1 MSDAAGSVADVQ
13 HRPEP
18 DPAQAAVVALPADA
32 SAVVVGGPG
41 SGKTTALVERLCAL
55 VERADSADVALV
67 LTPSRPTATALRD
80 RLQLAVGRATS
91 GPLARSIASFA
102 YGVVRADAA
111 RRGEPAPQLL
121 TGGDEDQ
128 LLHDLLT
135 GDADDEADGIHRWP
149 ESLPAAVRAAPAFRA
164 ELRGFLAECTTLGIT
179 PDGLRARAAAE
190 ERPVWAALASFAED
204 YADVRARMRG
214 RFRDAAG
221 LVREAAAILRTTDAV
236 DTLPRGLRAVLVDD
250 AQELTA
256 GGVDLLAALHER
268 GIAVLAAGDPDIGSG
283 AFRGARPE
291 NFAALVARFGQP
303 LVLPGAHRG
312 GPFLRDVVRTVV
324 SRIGAAGVAAHRSA
338 PQGAE
343 SDGSVRTLVLR
354 STAEELDA
362 VARVLRE
369 RHIHDG
375 VPWDRCAVIAHD
387 TRQVAMLEA
396 ELSAREVPARAQGAP
411 VPLGTLRPVRDL
423 VTIVLAAID
432 PLREVPPAE
441 LLAAAG
447 LDPIEQRRLRGA
459 LRRAAQAAA
468 AATQADAAGTP
479 PRIAATGAELLAEAL
494 ANPLELD
501 LLEDREGRRAARVAH
516 TLRLVREQYATGATA
531 HELLWT
537 AWERSG
543 NERAWAQLARGTG
556 PLAAQADRDLDA
568 VVALF
573 QAAKRHGER
582 SVDADPLA
590 FLRGVLDTDVAED
603 RLEAETP
610 RPRVRVMTP
619 AGAVGLEFDTVIVA
633 GVQDGV
639 WPNTRLR
646 GGLLETWRLAEPGD
660 APSVTDRRRGVLH
673 DELRLFAR
681 SLSRATALAVVTAVD
696 DDDTG
701 PSPFFELLPPP
712 GRPPSEHP
720 LSLRGLVAAHRRALT
735 EERTSPPQRVHA
747 AAQLALL
754 AEAGVPGADP
764 GEWYGVRP
772 PTTNEPLHDPVRAPV
787 RVSPSR
793 LHELEECQ
801 LNWVIGDLGGDP
813 GSTTA
818 GIGTLVHHALETA
831 SGGTEE
837 ELWAAVEQRWGE
849 LEFDSPW
856 RERAERARARDLV
869 RRLHRYL
876 REFEAAGGR
885 LLGAEPHFEVPVPLG
900 EGEEAGRALLSGYID
915 RVELTAEG
923 KVVIVDVKTGKR
935 EPQTDAK
942 VVDHPQLA
950 AYQLAHASGALPA
963 TAGLPAGGAKL
974 VVLSPTSNRDYVTPA
989 QGPFDPERTEAFL
1002 GRVRGSVDVMRG
1014 TSFLAAYEAHC
1025 RDEFS
1030 FGLCRIHTIGAVSAS

>member
-1 MSDAAGSVADVQ
+1 ML
-13 HRPEP
+13 
-18 DPAQAAVVALPADA
+18 DPAQAAVVALPPAA

-41 SGKTTALVERLCAL
+41 SGKTTALAERLRVLA
-55 VERADSADVALV
+55 ETAGTADTALV

-80 RLQLAVGRATS
+80 RLALTVGRATS
-91 GPLARSIASFA
+91 GPLARSVASFA
-102 YGVVRADAA
+102 YGIVRADAV
-111 RRGEPAPQLL
+111 RRGAPAPQLL

-128 LLHDLLT
+128 LLHDLLQ
-135 GDADDEADGIHRWP
+135 GDADDEAAGIVRWP
-149 ESLPAAVRAAPAFRA
+149 EALPAAVRAAPAFRA
-164 ELRGFLAECTTLGIT
+164 ELRAFLAECTTLGIT
-179 PDGLRARAAAE
+179 PRTLRARAEAE

-214 RFRDAAG
+214 AFRDAAG
-221 LVREAAAILRTTDAV
+221 LVREAAAILRTPDAAGV
-236 DTLPRGLRAVLVDD
+236 LPQGLTAVLVDD
-250 AQELTA
+250 AQELTV
-256 GGVDLLAALHER
+256 GGVDLLTALHDR
-268 GIAVLAAGDPDIGSG
+268 GIAVVAAGDPDIGSG

-291 NFAALVARFGQP
+291 HFAALVTRFGLP
-303 LVLPGAHRG
+303 LVLERSHRG
-312 GPFLRDVVRTVV
+312 GPFVQDVVRTVV
-324 SRIGAAGVAAHRSA
+324 SRIGAAGVVAHRR
-338 PQGAE
+338 PQAGAHP
-343 SDGSVRTLVLR
+343 DGSVRTLVLR
-354 STAEELDA
+354 SAAEELDA
-362 VARVLRE
+362 IARVLRE
-369 RHIHDG
+369 RHIHDR

-396 ELSAREVPARAQGAP
+396 ELSAREIPARAQGAA
-411 VPLGTLRPVRDL
+411 VPLGTLRAVRDL
-423 VTIVLAAID
+423 VTIVLAALD
-432 PLREVPPAE
+432 PQREVPPAD
-441 LLAAAG
+441 LLSAAG

-459 LRRAAQAAA
+459 LRRANPDVSAS
-468 AATQADAAGTP
+468 
-479 PRIAATGAELLAEAL
+479 GAELLAAAL
-494 ANPLELD
+494 ADPLELD
-501 LLEDREGRRAARVAH
+501 LLDGREGRSAARLAR
-516 TLRLVREQYATGATA
+516 TLRMLREQHADGATA

-543 NERAWAQLARGTG
+543 HERAWAQAARGTG

-582 SVDADPLA
+582 SVDAEPLA
-590 FLRGVLDTDVAED
+590 FLRSVLDTDVAED
-603 RLEAETP
+603 RLEAEAP

-619 AGAVGLEFDTVIVA
+619 AGAVGVEFDTVVVA

-646 GGLLETWRLAEPGD
+646 SGLLETWRLGEGPE
-660 APSVTDRRRGVLH
+660 APSATDRRRGVLH

-681 SLSRATALAVVTAVD
+681 SLSRATGTVLVTAVD

-712 GRPPSEHP
+712 GRPPAEHP
-720 LSLRGLVAAHRRALT
+720 LSLRGLVAAHRRTLT
-735 EERTSPPQRVHA
+735 EGRVPASARAHA
-747 AAQLALL
+747 AGQLALL
-754 AEAGVPGADP
+754 AAAGVAGADP
-764 GEWYGVRP
+764 AQWYGGRG
-772 PTTNEPLHDPVRAPV
+772 PTTTAPVHDPVREPV

-831 SGGTEE
+831 SGGTED
-837 ELWAAVEQRWGE
+837 ELWAAVERRWGE

-856 RERAERARARDLV
+856 RERAERVRARDLV

-876 REFEAAGGR
+876 RAFESSGGA

-900 EGEEAGRALLSGYID
+900 DGGGQALLSGYID
-915 RVELTAEG
+915 RVERTADG

-942 VVDHPQLA
+942 VADHPQLA

-974 VVLSPTSNRDYVTPA
+974 VVLSPTSAKAEWAEPA

-1002 GRVRGSVDVMRG
+1002 ARVRESVAVMSG
-1014 TSFLAAYEAHC
+1014 TRFLAAYEAHC